1 MKNNILQ
8 TIGNTPLV
16 DISEI
21 SPNNAKIYAKLE
33 TANPAGS
40 IKDRVAKYLVE
51 SAEKNGDIRKG
62 STIIE
67 PTSGNTGIALAMIS
81 KVKGYNMIAVMPDN
95 VSDERKSL
103 LSSLGAE
110 IIFSKGEEG
119 TNGAIRP
126 VSYTHLTLPTKA

>member
-33 TANPAGS
+33 SANPAGS
-40 IKDRVAKYLVE
+40 IKDRVAKYLIE

-81 KVKGYNMIAVMPDN
+81 KVKGYNL
-95 VSDERKSL
+95 SL
-103 LSSLGAE
+103 
-110 IIFSKGEEG
+110 IHI
-119 TNGAIRP
+119 
-126 VSYTHLTLPTKA
+126 